1 MTDVTLAVDVMG
13 GDHGVSVTLPAIASM
28 LKRHAA
34 LQVIGVGR
42 QADIEAAMDAAGLTG
57 NSRFHIHD
65 APDVVAMDDPVA
77 VALRQKKHSS
87 MRYAINLVK
96 NGDAQAAVSAGNT
109 GALMAISRFVLKTL
123 PGVERPA
130 ICTIIPTA
138 AGHCHMLDLG
148 ANVDSEPHHLLQFA
162 LMGNALV
169 KAVDGMAAPRVAL
182 LNIGEEDIK
191 GNEQIKDASA
201 LLKAAEGIHYTGF
214 IEGNGIFAGEADVV
228 VCDGF
233 VGNVA
238 LKTMEGVATM
248 ISGMVREEAS
258 RSPLRKLCALMAL
271 PIFKGL
277 KGRLNPERYN
287 GATLLGLNGIVV
299 KSHGGTGI
307 EGFTCALQ
315 VALLEAERDVP
326 TSIGKLLAVNTN

>member
-1 MTDVTLAVDVMG
+1 MTEVTLAVDVMG
-13 GDHGVSVTLPAIASM
+13 GDHGVSVTLPAIKQM
-28 LKRHAA
+28 LQRHASLKIIA
-34 LQVIGVGR
+34 VGR
-42 QADIEAAMDAAGLTG
+42 RADIEAAMGDAGLG
-57 NSRFHIHD
+57 EQPRFSIHD
-65 APDVVAMDDPVA
+65 AEQVVTMDDPVA
-77 VALRQKKHSS
+77 VALRQKKQSS
-87 MRYAINLVK
+87 MRLAINLVK
-96 NGDAQAAVSAGNT
+96 SGDAQAAVSAGNT

-138 AGHCHMLDLG
+138 TGHCHMLDLG

-169 KAVDGMAAPRVAL
+169 KAVDGLPSPRVAL

-191 GNEQIKDASA
+191 GNEQIKDAAA
-201 LLKAAEGIHYTGF
+201 LLKAAEDLNYSGF
-214 IEGNGIFAGEADVV
+214 IEGDGIFAGEADVV

-258 RSPLRKLCALMAL
+258 RSLLRKLCALMAL
-271 PIFKGL
+271 PVFKGL
-277 KGRLNPERYN
+277 KARLNPERYN

-299 KSHGGTGI
+299 KSHGGTGV

-315 VALLEAERDVP
+315 VAMLEAERDVP
-326 TSIGKLLAVNTN
+326 TSIGRLLAANA